1 MSYARFLSEHWQT
14 GPEVQR
20 YLQAETH
27 GYFGVGTDATS
38 ALDAWAG
45 GLPGFTGM
53 ALGEGPD
60 PRNSPSGRHLMLGQ
74 DEYIYHFPDGNAGL
88 ARALVRA
95 LIPAAL
101 PNGAQPGARR
111 SMEDLAD
118 AVLDPQ
124 ALDTPQAP
132 VRLRLRATVLGLR
145 HLGAPASAEQVEVS
159 YRDGEGRLRRVRAKQ
174 VLLACWH
181 RVIARLTDEL
191 PAAQRTALDDQV
203 KVPLLYGN
211 VLLNNWRAFA
221 RAGLH
226 GIRPVDG
233 FWGEASLDFPVRMGR
248 IAPPD
253 NPDEPVLLHLAK
265 VVVPGNGQ
273 PARAQAAQGRAALLG
288 WRFEDLEGETRRMLQ
303 GALGAFGFDH
313 PRDIE
318 ALTINRWAHGYAYE
332 YMRPWDRFWPR
343 GPLPCEQARKGW
355 GRVAIANADAG
366 AFAYAHSAVDQATRA
381 VQELLPQARLPAWHR
396 GVGPPMRPQG

>member
-1 MSYARFLSEHWQT
+1 
-14 GPEVQR
+14 
-20 YLQAETH
+20 
-27 GYFGVGTDATS
+27 
-38 ALDAWAG
+38 
-45 GLPGFTGM
+45 M
-53 ALGEGPD
+53 ALGDGPD

-88 ARALVRA
+88 ARALIRE

-101 PNGAQPGARR
+101 PAASARGEPR
-111 SMEDLAD
+111 RMEDLAD
-118 AVLDPQ
+118 AVLDPT
-124 ALDTPQAP
+124 ALDRPENA

-145 HLGAPASAEQVEVS
+145 HLGAPASAELVEVS
-159 YRDGEGRLRRVRAKQ
+159 YRDGEGRLRSVRAKQ

-191 PAAQRTALDDQV
+191 PAAQRVALDDQV

-211 VLLNNWRAFA
+211 VLLNSWRAFA

-226 GIRPVDG
+226 GIRPVGG
-233 FWGEASLDFPVRMGR
+233 FWGEASLDFAVRMGR
-248 IAPPD
+248 IAPPE

-288 WRFEDLEGETRRMLQ
+288 WRFEDLEGETRRLLQ
-303 GALGAFGFDH
+303 GALGAWGFD
-313 PRDIE
+313 PQRDIE

-332 YMRPWDRFWPR
+332 YMRPWDAYWPR
-343 GPLPCEQARKGW
+343 GPLPCERARQGW
-355 GRVAIANADAG
+355 GRVAIANADSG

-396 GVGPPMRPQG
+396 GVGPPMPQTR